1 VEARVSVTEWFEAH
15 RPAFALV
22 RRVRAWRADTSHHS
36 LAQRVAGAAFL
47 IRVAAAALAYLS
59 QIALARWMGTHDF
72 GVYVYV
78 WTWALLIGNV
88 ADAGL
93 ANAAQ
98 RFIPEYSA
106 HNNVAALRGY
116 ITGSR
121 RLSFGIAVVLALA
134 AAFAIT
140 LGAPWIDD
148 AAVLPLYLACL
159 CLPAYA
165 FQSVQDGI
173 ARCYNWVAVG
183 QLPTFVI
190 RPVLLLAMIGTAWAL
205 GLPTTATTAILCTA
219 ASFWLIAAIQT
230 ILLNRRLAA
239 VVAPGE
245 ATFETGRW
253 LATSLPIITVVGFY
267 VLLTYVDVIILQM
280 FRSPESVAY
289 YHAATKTLALVAFV
303 HFSVSA
309 ATAHRFTSYHAAGDR
324 ERLTAFVASAV
335 RWTFWPSLALMIVLL
350 ALGRP
355 LLSLFGRDFASAYP
369 LMFLLAIGLMA
380 RASVGPSER
389 LLSMLGE
396 QRACAFA
403 YAGAFAFNL
412 VACLLLIPEFG
423 AAGAAIATSLALIIE
438 SALLFAI
445 VKRRLGV
452 HTFIIGGG
460 ARHS

>member
-1 VEARVSVTEWFEAH
+1 MSVTEWFEAH

-22 RRVRAWRADTSHHS
+22 RKVRTWLADTSHHS

-47 IRVAAAALAYLS
+47 IRVVAAALAYLS
-59 QIALARWMGTHDF
+59 QIALARWMGTHEF
-72 GVYVYV
+72 GIYVYV

-98 RFIPEYSA
+98 RFIPEY
-106 HNNVAALRGY
+106 NEQKNVAALRGY
-116 ITGSR
+116 IAGSR
-121 RLSFGIAVVLALA
+121 RLSFGIALALA
-134 AAFAIT
+134 MAAAIAIT
-140 LGAPWIDD
+140 LGAPWIDN

-173 ARCYNWVAVG
+173 ARCYNWVSVG

-190 RPVLLLAMIGTAWAL
+190 RPVLLLAMMGAAFAA
-205 GLPTTATTAILCTA
+205 GLQTNATTAVLCTA
-219 ASFWLIAAIQT
+219 ASFWLIAVIQT

-245 ATFETGRW
+245 ATYETRRW

-280 FRSPESVAY
+280 FRPAESVAY

-309 ATAHRFTSYHAAGDR
+309 ATAHRFSEYHSAGDR
-324 ERLTAFVASAV
+324 ERLKAFVASAL
-335 RWTFWPSLALMIVLL
+335 RWTFWPSLALMIMLL

-355 LLSLFGRDFASAYP
+355 LLSLFGSDFVIAYP
-369 LMFLLAIGLMA
+369 LMFLLAVGLMA

-396 QRACAFA
+396 QRACAMA
-403 YAGAFAFNL
+403 YAAAFAVNL
-412 VACLLLIPEFG
+412 VACLMLIPNFG
-423 AAGAAIATSLALIIE
+423 ATGAAVATSLALIVE

-445 VKRRLGV
+445 VKLRLGV
-452 HTFIIGGG
+452 HAFIIGG